1 MLPVRV
7 EDSTIHWTCKV
18 GFYISSGT
26 KLTLGQM
33 LLWSYLI
40 KPKSKN
46 QNNQTTSNLNTSRQ
60 KIQEYA

>member
-1 MLPVRV
+1 MLLVRV
-7 EDSTIHWTCKV
+7 EDSTVHWTCKV
-18 GFYISSGT
+18 GFCISSGT
-26 KLTLGQM
+26 KVTLGQV

-46 QNNQTTSNLNTSRQ
+46 QNNQTTINLNTSRK